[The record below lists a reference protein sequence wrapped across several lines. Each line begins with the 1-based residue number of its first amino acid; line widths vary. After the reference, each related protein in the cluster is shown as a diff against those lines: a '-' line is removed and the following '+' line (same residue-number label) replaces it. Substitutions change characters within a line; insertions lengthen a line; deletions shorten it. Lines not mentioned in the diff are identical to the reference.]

1 MGVFFQ
7 ENKPM
12 GGVSLFQNFI
22 SYYVSFF
29 FFFFILILNQSIFSK
44 EIAPIVLDE
53 NFQSTNLGE
62 YMEVIEDKDDSIT
75 FDKILTEKLDWKE
88 PVDKGVSFG
97 FNPNYFWLRFSILS
111 VDANLEKPILE
122 LAFPRIDYIELYKF
136 KNGKYEKTVT
146 GDLFPFKQREI
157 EDTNFAFELE
167 ANNIKPQT
175 YYIRTRSLTNIS
187 FINPRL
193 YKSFTVFH
201 KEASKRDLS
210 NGLLYGFLLIMIFYN
225 LLLFIIIREKVYFYL
240 SFYILS
246 FLLILISLHGVAFQ
260 YLYPENTWLAN
271 KENYFHIPILLMI
284 QIVFINSYLEL
295 KTNLPVMYKFL
306 RIHLWLDL
314 VHLFLIHTV
323 FSNSP
328 TIGYY
333 SILGVLVLD
342 NFIFICIG
350 VYLSIKKFRPAYFF
364 MVSWILL
371 LLGNIVRGLLNASL
385 IPANFFTFSAFQ
397 VGLAAMLILI
407 SIGLADKINY
417 LKRSLLKTNKKLEDY
432 SDQLEQKISERT
444 KELQTTLE
452 TVNELKIQQ
461 DGDYFLTSLLLE
473 PFIVNNSNSEKVKV
487 DFLLI
492 QKKKFDFYGKE
503 QDIGGDLC
511 HSQNLSLNNRNYIL
525 FFNSDAMG
533 KSLQGAGGAIVFGS
547 VFFSI
552 IQRTKSNVDNTYI
565 SPERWLKNTFIELHK
580 VFLTFDCSMLIS
592 AVIGLVEE
600 DTGVLYFINSE
611 HPSIVLYADNSCNFL
626 EKEIHFTKLGSP
638 VSSNKLF
645 ITLQQLHQND
655 SIFIGSDGRDDF
667 ALDSIRLNQDA
678 EEFLKAVKKANGD
691 LKEIFEITKSK
702 GQIIDDFSLM
712 KITYLDEVN
721 SYEHLKNLA
730 ISNLSKSDFKSY
742 IQIGEEYIEKNPT
755 DSEFLLQLGKAYRE
769 TKNYKEAVNAFERLR
784 LRSPYNLEVL
794 IYLAESLILSR
805 NYYRSQKILN
815 ECERIDKTNKSVLD
829 LKDNLSSLLN

>member
-1 MGVFFQ
+1 MGVFFSG
-7 ENKPM
+7 NKSKK
-12 GGVSLFQNFI
+12 GI
-22 SYYVSFF
+22 SFF
-29 FFFFILILNQSIFSK
+29 RYFFSIHFYKLLLIFILIHSHSILSK
-44 EIAPIVLDE
+44 EISTIVLDKD
-53 NFQSTNLGE
+53 FQFTNLGE
-62 YMEVIEDKDDSIT
+62 YLEVIEDKENKIT
-75 FDKILTEKLDWKE
+75 IDKILTEKLEWKE
-88 PVDKGVSFG
+88 PVDKGINFG
-97 FNPNYFWLRFSILS
+97 FNPNYFWVRFSILS
-111 VDANLEKPILE
+111 KDRITEKPILE
-122 LAFPRIDYIELYKF
+122 LAFPRIDLIELYRL
-136 KNGKYEKTVT
+136 KNGNYEKTLT

-167 ANNIKPQT
+167 ANNTKPET

-187 FINPRL
+187 FLNPRL

-201 KEASKRDLS
+201 KESSSRDLS

-225 LLLFIIIREKVYFYL
+225 LLLFLIIREKVYFYL

-246 FLLILISLHGVAFQ
+246 FLLVLLSLHGISFQ
-260 YLYPENTWLAN
+260 YFYPENTWLAN
-271 KENYFHIPILLMI
+271 KENYFLIPILLMI

-295 KTNLPVMYKFL
+295 KINLPVMYNFL
-306 RIHLWLDL
+306 RIHLLLDL

-323 FSNSP
+323 FSDSP

-333 SILGVLVLD
+333 SILGILVLD
-342 NFIFICIG
+342 NVIFICIG
-350 VYLSIKKFRPAYFF
+350 GYLASRKFRPAYFF

-371 LLGNIVRGLLNASL
+371 LLGNITRGLLNASL

-397 VGLAAMLILI
+397 FGLAAMLILI

-432 SDQLEQKISERT
+432 SDHLEQKISERT
-444 KELQTTLE
+444 QELQATLD
-452 TVNELKIQQ
+452 TVNQLKIQQ

-473 PFIVNNSNSEKVKV
+473 PFIVNNSKSEKVKV

-511 HSQNLSLNNRNYIL
+511 HSQNLILNNKNYIL

-565 SPERWLKNTFIELHK
+565 APERWLKNTFIELHK

-667 ALDSIRLNQDA
+667 AFDNTSLNQDA
-678 EEFLKAVKKANGD
+678 EEFLKAVKKGNGD

-712 KITYLDEVN
+712 KITYLDEIKN
-721 SYEHLKNLA
+721 YDPLKDIAL
-730 ISNLSKSDFKSY
+730 SHLSKGDFKSF
-742 IQIGEEYIEKNPT
+742 IRVGEEYIEKNPT
-755 DSEFLLQLGKAYRE
+755 DSEFLFQLGKALKE
-769 TKNYKEAVNAFERLR
+769 TKNYKESVNAFERLR
-784 LRSPYNLEVL
+784 LRSPYNLEIL
-794 IYLAESLILSR
+794 ILLAESLIFFR
-805 NYYRSQKILN
+805 NYQRAQKILT
-815 ECERIDKTNKSVLD
+815 ECDRQDKANKVVLD
-829 LKDNLSSLLN
+829 LKDKLSSLLN

>member
-12 GGVSLFQNFI
+12 GGVSLIKNFL
-22 SYYVSFF
+22 SNYALYFLL
-29 FFFFILILNQSIFSK
+29 FFILILDQSIFPK

-53 NFQSTNLGE
+53 NFQFTNLGN
-62 YMEVIEDKDDSIT
+62 YLEVIEDKEDNIT
-75 FDKILTEKLDWKE
+75 IDRILTEELDWKE

-97 FNPNYFWLRFSILS
+97 FNPNYFWIRFSILS
-111 VDANLEKPILE
+111 TNKTLEKPILE

-136 KNGKYEKTVT
+136 KNGKYEKTIT

-167 ANNIKPQT
+167 ANNITPQT
-175 YYIRTRSLTNIS
+175 FYIRTRSLTNIS
-187 FINPRL
+187 YINPRL
-193 YKSFTVFH
+193 YKSLTVFH
-201 KEASKRDLS
+201 KEASKRDLN

-246 FLLILISLHGVAFQ
+246 FLLILISLHGIAFQ
-260 YLYPENTWLAN
+260 YFYPENTWLAN

-295 KTNLPVMYKFL
+295 KINLPVMYKIL

-314 VHLFLIHTV
+314 VHLILIHTV

-333 SILGVLVLD
+333 SILGVFFLD
-342 NFIFICIG
+342 NVIFICIG
-350 VYLSIKKFRPAYFF
+350 GYLSFKKFRPAYFF
-364 MVSWILL
+364 MLSWILL
-371 LLGNIVRGLLNASL
+371 LLGNTVRGLLNASL

-397 VGLAAMLILI
+397 FGLAAMLILI

-444 KELQTTLE
+444 KELQTTLDK
-452 TVNELKIQQ
+452 VNQLKIQQ

-473 PFIVNNSNSEKVKV
+473 PFIVNNSKSEKVKV
-487 DFLLI
+487 DFLII

-511 HSQNLSLNNRNYIL
+511 HSQNLILNNRNYIL

-552 IQRTKSNVDNTYI
+552 IQRTKSNLDNTYL

-611 HPSIVLYADNSCNFL
+611 HPSVVLYADNSCNFL
-626 EKEIHFTKLGSP
+626 EKEVHFTKLGSP

-667 ALDSIRLNQDA
+667 AIDSIRLNQDA
-678 EEFLKAVKKANGD
+678 EEFLKAVKKGNGD

-712 KITYLDEVN
+712 KITYLDEIKD
-721 SYEHLKNLA
+721 YAHLKNLA
-730 ISNLSKSDFKSY
+730 LTHLSKGDYKSC

-769 TKNYKEAVNAFERLR
+769 TKNYKEAVNSFERLR

-794 IYLAESLILSR
+794 IYLAESLIFLR
-805 NYYRSQKILN
+805 NYQRSQKILN
-815 ECERIDKTNKSVLD
+815 ECERIDKTSKLVLD